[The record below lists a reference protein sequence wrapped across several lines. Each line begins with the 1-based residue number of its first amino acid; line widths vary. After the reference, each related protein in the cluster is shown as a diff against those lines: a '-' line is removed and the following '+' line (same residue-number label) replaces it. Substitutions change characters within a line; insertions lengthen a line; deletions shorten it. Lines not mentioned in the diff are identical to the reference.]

1 MTVHQSALAQRPD
14 DSRRP
19 ARNRW
24 VPGEV
29 GIWSF
34 ILTDMSVFGIYFVVF
49 ASYWAQEPEVFSA
62 GHHAL
67 SLNAGVLNTIL
78 MLTASLFVALA
89 MLQVRQGRVP
99 ATQRLLAASGL
110 CGLGFMVNKYFEW
123 SAKVDAG
130 HTPRSDHFFQMYF
143 VFTGVHLLHVL
154 IAMVL
159 LALMI
164 RTTRRV
170 NVIPNRTQT
179 RVLENC
185 ASYWHL
191 VDLLWLGLFAL
202 LYLMN

>member
-1 MTVHQSALAQRPD
+1 
-14 DSRRP
+14 
-19 ARNRW
+19 
-24 VPGEV
+24 
-29 GIWSF
+29 
-34 ILTDMSVFGIYFVVF
+34 
-49 ASYWAQEPEVFSA
+49 
-62 GHHAL
+62 
-67 SLNAGVLNTIL
+67 
-78 MLTASLFVALA
+78 
-89 MLQVRQGRVP
+89 
-99 ATQRLLAASGL
+99 
-110 CGLGFMVNKYFEW
+110 
-123 SAKVDAG
+123 
-130 HTPRSDHFFQMYF
+130 MYF

-164 RTTRRV
+164 RITRRV